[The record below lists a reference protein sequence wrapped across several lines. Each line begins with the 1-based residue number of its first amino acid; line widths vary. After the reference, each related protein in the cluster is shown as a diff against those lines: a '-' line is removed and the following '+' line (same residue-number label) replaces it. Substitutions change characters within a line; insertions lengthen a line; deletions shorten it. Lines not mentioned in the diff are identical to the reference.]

1 MKSCQYNESCSPC
14 PLTTPPGKVPECE
27 WVKEQSVDLRR
38 KILNSKIKLLK
49 QPNFEAS
56 DRCVF
61 EVSVQK
67 HSLTVPMPRDD
78 FLKLVSLEEV
88 SKILR
93 HFKDKNRSDSE
104 TEDKVIE
111 FLCKLRSYGII
122 EISDFSV
129 K

>member
-1 MKSCQYNESCSPC
+1 M
-14 PLTTPPGKVPECE
+14 
-27 WVKEQSVDLRR
+27 
-38 KILNSKIKLLK
+38 
-49 QPNFEAS
+49 
-56 DRCVF
+56 
-61 EVSVQK
+61 QK